1 MDSERLNQVQ
11 QVMEVIAGVIGAGMA
26 LYALWGTFAGRD
38 GAVRVRMAVAQRAE
52 SYCQRQA
59 EGWAHLADAS
69 RKVYDQGRSVTV

>member
-1 MDSERLNQVQ
+1 MERDRLEQAQ
-11 QVMEVIAGVIGAGMA
+11 QIMEVVAGMIGAGMA

-38 GAVRVRMAVAQRAE
+38 GAVRVRMAMARRAE